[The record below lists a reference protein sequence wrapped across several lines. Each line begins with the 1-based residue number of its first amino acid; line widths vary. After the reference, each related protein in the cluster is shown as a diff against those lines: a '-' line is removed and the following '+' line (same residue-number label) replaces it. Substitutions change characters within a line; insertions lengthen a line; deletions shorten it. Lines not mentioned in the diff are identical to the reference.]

1 MVKGMVR
8 GAAMVKNTGYAG
20 KFLALVF
27 AVGALSAAP
36 VSGAVREFENVSID
50 VPEGWQAEEQREDG
64 GVILVSPGSSAVLT
78 VSVAVGD
85 AEGGDS
91 KTYAE
96 ALSDEQKG
104 TVPRDV
110 GNGRYAFTV
119 RNDYGKL
126 GHLSAW
132 VDRDTGFAVM
142 AMGKHP
148 ELEGVVASVKIRGE
162 HPDLEGMW
170 AVLDSAG
177 DFGHF
182 SADVP
187 GGWTAE
193 DNDDEGGVTF
203 TPPGMEAICM
213 VLTVTP
219 EEGED
224 TEFFAN
230 GMAEFWRSQGMEA
243 GTPEKTEGEFYR
255 IPCINAE
262 GVTGYLLVG
271 VEDGIGDTVFVMGEH
286 KDLKTLLRSL
296 KAGYRRNQL
305 AKMFKEAGK

>member
-1 MVKGMVR
+1 MILAFVF
-8 GAAMVKNTGYAG
+8 AAA
-20 KFLALVF
+20 VF
-27 AVGALSAAP
+27 AVPAL
-36 VSGAVREFENVSID
+36 GAVREFENTSID
-50 VPEGWQAEEQREDG
+50 VPEGWQVEEQREDG
-64 GVILVSPGSSAVLT
+64 GVILISPGSSAALT
-78 VSVAVGD
+78 VSVAAGD

-96 ALSDEQKG
+96 TLSDGQKG

-110 GNGRYAFTV
+110 GNGRYAFTI
-119 RNDYGKL
+119 RNEYGKL
-126 GHLSAW
+126 GYVSAW
-132 VDRDTGFAVM
+132 VDEDTGFAVM

-162 HPDLEGMW
+162 HPDLKGMW
-170 AVLDSAG
+170 AMLDSVG

-187 GGWTAE
+187 TGWTAE
-193 DNDDEGGVTF
+193 NDDEGGVTIA
-203 TPPGMEAICM
+203 PPGMEAICM

-255 IPCINAE
+255 IPCANAE

-296 KAGYRRNQL
+296 KAGYRRSQL